1 MQRGKISILA
11 TENLKARFPG
21 KFENGIFIHSWEA
34 QKSLKWHNLKKRR
47 RFILWSV
54 FRNEEINTKPPNIL
68 FNWSQVSFLKTSET
82 RNEIS
87 KRVAKE
93 SLSPEVLAE
102 PAEMLMKTHSCKTLI
117 LFANV
122 I

>member
-1 MQRGKISILA
+1 MEYSFTHGRLQSFKNLLKRTISKRGDILFCGQ
-11 TENLKARFPG
+11 L
-21 KFENGIFIHSWEA
+21 
-34 QKSLKWHNLKKRR
+34 
-47 RFILWSV
+47 
-54 FRNEEINTKPPNIL
+54 FRIVEINTKSPNIL
-68 FNWSQVSFLKTSET
+68 FNWSQVSFLEMSET

>member
-1 MQRGKISILA
+1 MLFCGQL
-11 TENLKARFPG
+11 
-21 KFENGIFIHSWEA
+21 
-34 QKSLKWHNLKKRR
+34 
-47 RFILWSV
+47 
-54 FRNEEINTKPPNIL
+54 FRNEEIKTKPPNIL
-68 FNWSQVSFLKTSET
+68 FNWSQVSFLEMSET